1 MATSDII
8 CVTNKTIC
16 EKSGEVFL
24 DRIRKVAEAGPL
36 AIILREKDLSLAEYR
51 ELAVEVLKICRKVEG
66 SRLII
71 HNFYEIFF
79 ETWMDNKTASEYN
92 PEDKT
97 DLVNELSYLHMP
109 LRKLEELYK
118 NQTDR
123 YAELREKLVGLGTS
137 CHSVEDAKLAEKLGC
152 TYIIAGHIYNTD
164 CKKGLEGRGP
174 GFLRDVVESVSIP
187 VYAIGGITPENINDI
202 RDTGASGACIMS
214 SSMTCL
220 SPKDLI
226 MSFKKS
232 LT

>member
-8 CVTNKTIC
+8 CVTNKSIC
-16 EKSGEVFL
+16 EKNGVLFL
-24 DRIRKVAEAGPL
+24 EQIKKVAEARPL
-36 AIILREKDLSLAEYR
+36 AIVLREKNLSLEEYR
-51 ELAVEVLKICRKVEG
+51 ELAGKVSKMCREVEG

-71 HNFYEIFF
+71 HNFYELIL
-79 ETWMDNKTASEYN
+79 
-92 PEDKT
+92 EDET
-97 DLVNELSYLHMP
+97 DLANVLSYLHMP
-109 LRKLEELYK
+109 LWKLEELYN
-118 NQTDR
+118 NQSDE
-123 YAELREKLVGLGTS
+123 YARLREKLVGLGAS